1 MTIHIGKLTHDVALH
16 DADMTLSPA
25 QVERIVALVLVR
37 LEERAREARRNEAA
51 TAIHRQASKP
61 TRMGGGC

>member
-1 MTIHIGKLTHDVALH
+1 MTVHIGKLTSEVTVQ

-25 QVERIVALVLVR
+25 QIDRIVSLVLVR
-37 LEERAREARRNEAA
+37 LEERARESRRNQAA

-61 TRMGGGC
+61 TRMGG

>member
-1 MTIHIGKLTHDVALH
+1 MTVFLGKLTHEVSVH

-25 QVERIVALVLVR
+25 QTERIVSLVLAR
-37 LEERAREARRNEAA
+37 LEERAREARRNQEA

-61 TRMGGGC
+61 TRTGC

>member
-1 MTIHIGKLTHDVALH
+1 MAMLIGKLTHDVMLH
-16 DADMTLSPA
+16 DADTTLSPA
-25 QVERIVALVLVR
+25 QIERIVNLVLVR

-61 TRMGGGC
+61 TRMGR

>member
-1 MTIHIGKLTHDVALH
+1 MTVHLGKLTHEVSVH
-16 DADMTLSPA
+16 DANMTLSPA
-25 QVERIVALVLVR
+25 QIEKIVNLVLVR

-61 TRMGGGC
+61 TRMGR